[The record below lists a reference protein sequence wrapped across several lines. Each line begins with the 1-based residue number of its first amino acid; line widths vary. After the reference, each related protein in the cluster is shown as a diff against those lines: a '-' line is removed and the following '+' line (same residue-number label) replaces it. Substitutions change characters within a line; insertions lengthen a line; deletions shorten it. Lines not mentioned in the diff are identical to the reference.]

1 MRIVKV
7 TASSLHI
14 IGVYMHNPNARGR
27 FRSMSDLRVRE
38 KGADQSINL
47 REFLNHHSH
56 MHAKTGT
63 YHNNESRTNVYKGIR
78 IAEKLGE
85 GSTGVAYQA
94 FYRNVDGQYKQCVV
108 KLPVRLLNSN
118 QIQLGDHKNGKI
130 IIIEETPKGH
140 EYEYARE
147 ELDYEWKN
155 NLQLHFGK
163 NMEKYGMGT
172 KEWSISDKE
181 LKSVIDESKKLKQI
195 NGYNNIHKIQSAD
208 LEVPLLISEY
218 FDGTVED
225 FSKMLEKLEYKTQ
238 MKQIFEFIIPQTLAG
253 LHFMHSK
260 NVQLAHM
267 DIKPA
272 NMLYKFAQG
281 RPHPLVVLC
290 DFGLCQPSEDPVKE
304 CMGTPYFRA
313 PEIVSNETSLYIP
326 KYTDAYSWA
335 VSMLY
340 LLYPHA
346 MYDWPKS
353 LVNHLLLQ
361 VSKTPPLLFNDP
373 KRETVFQNILDIIQA
388 ESPPKRYR
396 LFEDTYNI
404 YFREEKQ
411 F

>member
-14 IGVYMHNPNARGR
+14 IGVYMHIPNARGR
-27 FRSMSDLRVRE
+27 FRIMSDLRVRE

-47 REFLNHHSH
+47 RDFLNRHGH
-56 MHAKTGT
+56 MHASTKTST
-63 YHNNESRTNVYKGIR
+63 HHHNESGASVYKGIR
-78 IAEKLGE
+78 IAEKLGQ

-94 FYRNVDGQYKQCVV
+94 FYRHVDGKYKQCVV

-118 QIQLGDHKNGKI
+118 EIQLGDHKNGKI
-130 IIIEETPKGH
+130 IIIDETAKGH
-140 EYEYARE
+140 EYQYARE

-163 NMEKYGMGT
+163 NMEKFGMGT
-172 KEWSISDKE
+172 RKWSISNKE
-181 LKSVIDESKKLKQI
+181 LKSVIDESNELKKI

-238 MKQIFEFIIPQTLAG
+238 TKQIFEFIIPQTLAG
-253 LHFMHSK
+253 LHFMHSE

-281 RPHPLVVLC
+281 RSHPLVVLC
-290 DFGLCQPSEDPVKE
+290 DFGLCQPSEDPIKE

-313 PEIVSNETSLYIP
+313 PEIVPNQSSLYIP

-340 LLYPHA
+340 LFYPYA
-346 MYDWPKS
+346 MHKWPKS
-353 LVNHLLLQ
+353 LVNYLLLQ
-361 VSKTPPLLFNDP
+361 VSKNPPLLFNDS
-373 KRETVFQNILDIIQA
+373 KRETVFQNILDIIQT

-404 YFREEKQ
+404 YF
-411 F
+411 